1 MGRALAMMREADAAE
16 GGGGGGGAGGGG
28 GGGAGGGGGGGAGG
42 GDGWADVAAGARA
55 SSAVSRPPILL
66 RTAADKELIEAV
78 QAAFRSSAK
87 GAPPNAQLMEQAR
100 LGLGL
105 GLELG
110 LGLGSPPNAQ
120 LMEQACTR
128 TLKPIRARAR
138 AQALTLA

>member
-28 GGGAGGGGGGGAGG
+28 GGGGGGGAGSGGGGGGGGG
-42 GDGWADVAAGARA
+42 GDGGADVAAGARA

-87 GAPPNAQLMEQAR
+87 GAPPNAQLMEQA
-100 LGLGL
+100 
-105 GLELG
+105 
-110 LGLGSPPNAQ
+110 
-120 LMEQACTR
+120 CTR
-128 TLKPIRARAR
+128 TL
-138 AQALTLA
+138 